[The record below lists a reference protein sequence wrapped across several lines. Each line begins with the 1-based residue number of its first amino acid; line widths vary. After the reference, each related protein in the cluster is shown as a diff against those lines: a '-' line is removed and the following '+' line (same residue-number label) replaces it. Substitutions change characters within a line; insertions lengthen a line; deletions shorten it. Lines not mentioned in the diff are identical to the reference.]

1 MGTHRANTL
10 RRTHQHT
17 TRDKIRMGSY
27 SYSYTSPSSFSRSS
41 SQDRSI
47 RASSQMPEELL
58 TSMQGDLPRFAREF
72 YTPEPISVTGNY
84 YPRYRI
90 TGNMETGTSHVS
102 YLCRPYYSYKVP
114 SKYGFS
120 KQKLAKIF
128 R

>member
-1 MGTHRANTL
+1 
-10 RRTHQHT
+10 
-17 TRDKIRMGSY
+17 MGSY
-27 SYSYTSPSSFSRSS
+27 SYSYTSSFSRSAS
-41 SQDRSI
+41 EDRSI
-47 RASSQMPEELL
+47 RDCFRIQIPEELL
-58 TSMQGDLPRFAREF
+58 TSMHVDLPRFAREF

>member
-1 MGTHRANTL
+1 MG
-10 RRTHQHT
+10 QHT
-17 TRDKIRMGSY
+17 IRYKIRMGSY
-27 SYSYTSPSSFSRSS
+27 SYSYTSSSSFSRSS

-58 TSMQGDLPRFAREF
+58 SSMQADLPRFAREF

-90 TGNMETGTSHVS
+90 TGNMETGTSHLS

-120 KQKLAKIF
+120 KYITIRKL
-128 R
+128 

>member
-1 MGTHRANTL
+1 MGENIL
-10 RRTHQHT
+10 RGTHQHT
-17 TRDKIRMGSY
+17 IRYKIRMGSY
-27 SYSYTSPSSFSRSS
+27 SYSYTSSSSSSFSRSS

-47 RASSQMPEELL
+47 RASSQMPEELPS
-58 TSMQGDLPRFAREF
+58 SMQVDLPRFAREF

-120 KQKLAKIF
+120 KYITIRKL
-128 R
+128 